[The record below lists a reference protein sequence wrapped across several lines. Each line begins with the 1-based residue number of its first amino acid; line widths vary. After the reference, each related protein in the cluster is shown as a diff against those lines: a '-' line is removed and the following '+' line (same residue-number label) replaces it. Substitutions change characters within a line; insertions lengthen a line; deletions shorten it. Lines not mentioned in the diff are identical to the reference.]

1 MEEEEL
7 QPQPPKQKDLQ
18 AMSIEE
24 LENYIAEMKAEIS
37 RAEEVIAAKKRVRH
51 GAEAVFRK

>member
-7 QPQPPKQKDLQ
+7 QPQAPKQKDLH
-18 AMSIEE
+18 AMSIED
-24 LENYIAEMKAEIS
+24 LENYIADMKAEIN
-37 RAEEVIAAKKRVRH
+37 RAEGVIAAKKRFRH